1 MIEGNGVGVILQGL
15 DLDLFAAELA
25 VQDHV
30 PQLPHLLGHLCL
42 IPFLQLHLYLVA
54 LALDVPDGWGDIG
67 EHFGEKVLVFG
78 LKLVQIQCDGHKNSF
93 LERIRPR
100 QEPPVPAMFV

>member
-30 PQLPHLLGHLCL
+30 PQLPHLLGHLGL
-42 IPFLQLHLYLVA
+42 VSFLQLHRHLVA
-54 LALDVPDGWGDIG
+54 LALDVPDGRGDIG
-67 EHFGEKVLVFG
+67 EHFGEKVLVFC
-78 LKLVQIQCDGHKNSF
+78 LKLVQIQCNGHKNSF
-93 LERIRPR
+93 LERI
-100 QEPPVPAMFV
+100 